1 VNVVSSIPHP
11 PVETETA
18 RFDRACEGGRWR
30 SLAEVAGV
38 SLAIAWLI
46 WFGARFPDWAGAVIP
61 GYVVAS
67 FILRHDSPKTLGM
80 RADNLVPA
88 TKNAVIVFGLFSTA
102 LVGIGLALHAPLAQP
117 HSFSVR
123 RFFAYMAF
131 CLLQQV
137 AFNSFLTNRLL
148 SVLPRQWAGPTAGV
162 IFAALH
168 WPNPVLVPATL
179 IGGSAMAWLFSRHRN
194 ILPLAAG
201 QAVLGELVGW
211 AFPLA
216 WHHMMRVGPAYF
228 LPYHP

>member
-1 VNVVSSIPHP
+1 MNVVSSIPHP
-11 PVETETA
+11 PVEAETD
-18 RFDRACEGGRWR
+18 RFDRAGEGARWQR
-30 SLAEVAGV
+30 IVEVVGV

-46 WFGARFPDWAGAVIP
+46 WFGARFPDWVDAVIP
-61 GYVVAS
+61 AYVIAS
-67 FILRHDSPKTLGM
+67 FVLRHDSPKTLGM

-88 TKNAVIVFGLFSTA
+88 SKNAVIVFGSFSIL
-102 LVGIGLALHAPLAQP
+102 LVATGLALHAPLAQV
-117 HSFSVR
+117 HLFSVR

-148 SVLPRQWAGPTAGV
+148 SVLPRQWAALTAGV

-168 WPNPVLVPATL
+168 WPNPVLVPATW
-179 IGGSAMAWLFSRHRN
+179 IGGSAMAWLFARQRN

-216 WHHMMRVGPAYF
+216 WHHMMRVGPGYY
-228 LPYHP
+228 LPYHF